1 MPSVRKSIA
10 TASVVVLAG
19 LGLSACATTD
29 YVDEQIAAVNQRI
42 DAVDA
47 KATAAGQRADAAN
60 QAAQAAAADARTA
73 NQRLDQLT
81 PRVDALEAHPS
92 NRTPRN

>member
-1 MPSVRKSIA
+1 MSSVGKSIGMA
-10 TASVVVLAG
+10 AVMVLGG
-19 LGLSACATTD
+19 LGLAGCATTD

-47 KATAAGQRADAAN
+47 KATAAQSAADAAG
-60 QAAQAAAADARTA
+60 AEARNA

-81 PRVDALEAHPS
+81 PRVDSLEQQMAQKPA
-92 NRTPRN
+92 RN